1 MRFNHAAAARCT
13 RRALG
18 VFAFLLLL
26 WMPQTADAQ
35 VLYGSI
41 TGHVRDA
48 SGAAIPGATVTA
60 TNVRTGLVRETTTDS
75 TGNYD
80 IPTVPTGRYNVSV
93 KASGF
98 KSVTRENVEVTIN
111 TTSRVDLSVQVGEV
125 AETVIITAEAA
136 QLKTDRAEVSSELT
150 NKPLQ
155 NLPVPLGRN
164 YQNLFKTL
172 PGFTPPADAHSVPS
186 NPSRSLVFNVNGAS
200 RSSNNTRIDG
210 VSTTNIWLP
219 HVTAYIPALESIEV
233 VNVATNSFDAEQ
245 GLAGGAA
252 INVQIKSGTNEFHG
266 SAFEYHAN
274 QHLKAR
280 DYFRPANQP
289 KGKFIQNQYG
299 GTIGGPIIRNK
310 LFFFAS
316 YEGTKNRQN
325 DSLIQ
330 SVPTMAIRN
339 GDFRGLTY
347 PNGQPIIIYD
357 PLTGNL
363 DGTGRTQIS
372 CNGVANVICQDRIHP
387 IIKKILPLIPA
398 PNLPGEQNNF
408 FVGAPFS
415 FDRWTLDSKINYN
428 ITSKLNVYGRYSVL
442 DFYTVNETIFGKALQ
457 GRAINSSNPGTG
469 SGKTH
474 NFSIGGVYTITP
486 NLIFDANFGFV
497 RMNAGVEQSDIEEN
511 RGLDFLGLP
520 GTNGPNRFEG
530 GFPLFDVTTYSDFGT
545 TDTFMPYTRSD
556 DQYQIVANVNWL
568 RGAHNVRFGMD
579 IYRQKMNHIQPEFLG
594 GGSLGARG
602 GFVFT
607 NDVTRLNGG
616 GAGTQYHGWASFLL
630 GLPNRVG
637 KLELDV
643 APYTTR
649 NWQYSFYGR
658 DQWQVNQKMT
668 FSFGT
673 RWEYFPVPLR
683 ADRGF
688 ERYNVNTNM
697 MEIGCIGSVPCDLGV
712 EVSKALFAPRVGLAY
727 RITPS
732 FVVRAGYGLTNDPYA
747 LARPLRTNHPVLLN
761 LNVQAP
767 NNFQFAS
774 RLEQGI
780 PVVPPVSLGNGI
792 IPIPGNVAAV
802 TLPDKF
808 DRGYVQSWN
817 LSLQKE
823 IGWGFVGEA
832 AYVATRQVRQLGLI
846 ELNWAPIGTGN
857 NGRQLRQRF
866 GRDAS
871 TQLVAPVGGSS
882 YHGLQTRLD
891 RRFSD
896 FYELKMNYTFS
907 KSLNDSGLPDSDNTR
922 RIAIP
927 QFFHLD
933 KSLSNFDRRHNF
945 QLTNI
950 LELPFGRGRK
960 YLSGANR
967 AVSSVVSGWQV
978 NNIVSWYSGVPFSVT
993 ADGGALNAPG
1003 SSQRAD
1009 LIKSEVTINSD
1020 RRGPGQKYFDTTAFA
1035 QPVGAR
1041 FGTAAWNIL
1050 RGPVV
1055 FQWDFGLFRQFQLTE
1070 KVNLQ
1075 FRAESFNFTNTPQWG
1090 NPNGNVNANNFGE
1103 ISSVAATERQYRFAL
1118 RLGF

>member
-1 MRFNHAAAARCT
+1 MRFENSAARYT
-13 RRALG
+13 RSVLG
-18 VFAFLLLL
+18 VFALLLAL
-26 WMPQTADAQ
+26 WTPQTADAQ

-48 SGAAIPGATVTA
+48 SGAAIPGATVTV
-60 TNVRTGLVRETTTDS
+60 TNVRTGLVRETTTDT

-80 IPTVPTGRYNVSV
+80 VPTVPTGRYNVSV

-111 TTSRVDLSVQVGEV
+111 TTARVDLSVQVGEV
-125 AETVIITAEAA
+125 AETVIITAEAT

-347 PNGQPIIIYD
+347 ANGQPIIIYD

-428 ITSKLNVYGRYSVL
+428 ITSKLNMYGRYSVL
-442 DFYTVNETIFGKALQ
+442 DFFTVNETIFGKALQ

-474 NFSIGGVYTITP
+474 NFSVGGVYTITP

-497 RMNAGVEQSDIEEN
+497 RMNAGVAQSDIGEN
-511 RGLDFLGLP
+511 RGLDFLGIP
-520 GTNGPNRFEG
+520 GTNGPNDFEG
-530 GFPLFDVTTYSDFGT
+530 GFPLFDVTTYSDYGT

-568 RGAHNVRFGMD
+568 RGAHNIRVGMD
-579 IYRQKMNHIQPEFLG
+579 VYRQKMNHIQPEFLG

-649 NWQYSFYGR
+649 NWQYSFYAR
-658 DQWQVNQKMT
+658 DQWQVNQKLT
-668 FSFGT
+668 FSYGT
-673 RWEYFPVPLR
+673 RWEYFPVPRR

-780 PVVPPVSLGNGI
+780 PIVPPVSLGNGI
-792 IPIPGNVAAV
+792 ITIPGNVAAV

-871 TQLVAPVGGSS
+871 TQLIAPVGGSS

-907 KSLNDSGLPDSDNTR
+907 KAMNDNGQPDSDNGR
-922 RIAIP
+922 RINIP
-927 QFFHLD
+927 QFYHLD
-933 KSLSNFDRRHNF
+933 KAVSNFDRRHNF

-950 LELPFGRGRK
+950 LELPFGRGRR
-960 YLSGANR
+960 YLAGTNR
-967 AVSSVVSGWQV
+967 AVSTVVSGWQV

-1003 SSQRAD
+1003 SAQRAD
-1009 LIKSEVTINSD
+1009 IVKSSVTINSD

-1055 FQWDFGLFRQFQLTE
+1055 FQWDFGLFRQFQITE

-1103 ISSVAATERQYRFAL
+1103 ISGVAATERQYRFAL